1 MKQEYYIFGLVG
13 IGAVIVIYF
22 LIQEQNA
29 TAAAAAG
36 DGSAAPPPG
45 VGQQSYPN
53 VQPIQLGNVTIGATP
68 PEQSY
73 NMGQQFPGVQVGTAQ
88 SECGCDDDDCDQ
100 AGIPV
105 TTQTI
110 PQSVLAFAGSN
121 LASFQAKVAG
131 TTTSGVEAA
140 RTAMVPTG
148 GGRAGGSVGNGAGGA
163 IGAPAAD
170 SAPVTFG

>member
-13 IGAVIVIYF
+13 IGAVVVIYF
-22 LIQEQNA
+22 LMQEQNA
-29 TAAAAAG
+29 AAANQ
-36 DGSAAPPPG
+36 DSSVAPPPG
-45 VGQQSYPN
+45 VGQQTYPN
-53 VQPIQLGNVTIGATP
+53 VQPIQLGNVTIGSTP
-68 PEQSY
+68 PEQAY
-73 NMGQQFPGVQVGTAQ
+73 NLGQTVPSVQIGTCQ

-110 PQSVLAFAGSN
+110 PKSVLAFAGAN

-140 RTAMVPTG
+140 RTGNLAPVG
-148 GGRAGGSVGNGAGGA
+148 GGKAGASVGFGAGGA
-163 IGAPAAD
+163 LGAPAAE
-170 SAPVTFG
+170 SAPVSFG